1 MLAELTTIPTD
12 ILINLLY
19 AILTGDVLTV
29 THMAEIEQIDRELK
43 KKRGG
48 EQRWIFDSVN

>member
-29 THMAEIEQIDRELK
+29 THMAGIEQIDRELK
-43 KKRGG
+43 KRGS